1 MFHVKHHELLCGSE
15 AWEAFLRGDYLPGG
29 YLRGGYLGGR
39 PSDKAKA
46 EYKSGDVSRET
57 SPLFS
62 YCVVFMV

>member
-15 AWEAFLRGDYLPGG
+15 AGEAFLRGDYLPGG

-46 EYKSGDVSRET
+46 EYKSGDVSR
-57 SPLFS
+57 
-62 YCVVFMV
+62 

>member
-57 SPLFS
+57 SPPCS
-62 YCVVFMV
+62 YCAVFMV